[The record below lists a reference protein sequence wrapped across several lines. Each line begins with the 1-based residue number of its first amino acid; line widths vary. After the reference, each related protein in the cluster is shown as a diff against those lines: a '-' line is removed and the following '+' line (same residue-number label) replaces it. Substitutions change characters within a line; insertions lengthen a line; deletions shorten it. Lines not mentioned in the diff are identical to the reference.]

1 MAVSLPPLNLSASS
15 GARTDSSG
23 FFGGVTSGDWNV
35 NMGGASVQGG
45 SITTALIVLGIAWL
59 LLRR

>member
-1 MAVSLPPLNLSASS
+1 MALPPMNLSASS
-15 GARTDSSG
+15 GARSDSSG
-23 FFGGVTSGDWNV
+23 VFGGVTGGDWNV